1 MALLDSGVTLPTRSP
16 APASASA
23 SALGGLGFDLG
34 FCVGDEPV
42 EPVAEDLRVGIEQDD
57 GAALAQAEGAV
68 DRADEAE
75 VAFVLDEVEQAA
87 AGEPGEV
94 CGEFRVGGAVV
105 DGEQGEGRGLGLG
118 QAGVE
123 GAQGLA
129 AALVDRDDHDDPGLV
144 DGQGPGQAVPCVG
157 RGASMGG

>member
-16 APASASA
+16 APASPR
-23 SALGGLGFDLG
+23 LRPWGRPRFDLG
-34 FCVGDEPV
+34 VCVGDEPV

-94 CGEFRVGGAVV
+94 CGEFRVGERSLTASRVKGVAWGW
-105 DGEQGEGRGLGLG
+105 DR
-118 QAGVE
+118 QA
-123 GAQGLA
+123 
-129 AALVDRDDHDDPGLV
+129 
-144 DGQGPGQAVPCVG
+144 
-157 RGASMGG
+157 